1 MFALC
6 KVKHMALTYK
16 ELAAKAEISES
27 FACQLLNGSRG
38 ASLELA
44 LQIYDRT
51 GLQFGILEGLD
62 KATIDGLRPKSKA
75 A

>member
-1 MFALC
+1 
-6 KVKHMALTYK
+6 MAKLSPTD
-16 ELAAKAEISES
+16 LAKRAGISVPYAS
-27 FACQLLNGSRG
+27 QLLSG
-38 ASLELA
+38 AREKPSLELA